1 MRIHKEGVRP
11 LFVALIVFS
20 VIYAAVWYFVNI
32 EWLNNALLVLMIA
45 LYAFMVHFFRNP
57 QRFTHADSENI
68 IAPADGKIVVI
79 EEVEETEYFKDKR
92 IQISIF
98 MSPLNVHVNRYPVG
112 GKTIYAKYHPGKF
125 LVAWHPK
132 SSFLNER
139 TTVVVDNKS
148 TGPIM
153 FRQIAGAL
161 ARRIIMYAKEKQ
173 IVAQGTDS
181 GFIRFGS
188 RVDIILPKHAKILA
202 KVGDKPVGGETIL
215 ATFKPEFD
223 LI

>member
-11 LFVALIVFS
+11 LFVALVTFAI
-20 VIYAAVWYFVNI
+20 IYAAVWYFVNI
-32 EWLNNALLVLMIA
+32 EWLNNSLLVLMIV

-57 QRFTHADSENI
+57 ERFTHADPENI

-79 EEVEETEYFKDKR
+79 EEIEETEYFKDQR

-112 GKTIYAKYHPGKF
+112 GKTLYAKYHPGKF

-139 TTVVVDNKS
+139 TTVVVENER

-161 ARRIIMYAKEKQ
+161 ARRIIMYAKEKT
-173 IVAQGTDS
+173 VAKQGADS

-188 RVDIILPKHAKILA
+188 RVDVILPKDAKILV
-202 KVGDKPVGGETIL
+202 KVGDKPKGGETVL
-215 ATFKPEFD
+215 ATFKKE
-223 LI
+223 

>member
-215 ATFKPEFD
+215 ATFKKD
-223 LI
+223 

>member
-11 LFVALIVFS
+11 LFVALVTFS
-20 VIYAAVWYFVNI
+20 LIYAAVWYFVNI
-32 EWLNNALLVLMIA
+32 EWLNNTLLVLMIA

-57 QRFTHADSENI
+57 QRFTHVDSENV

-79 EEVEETEYFKDKR
+79 EEIEETEYFKDKR

-98 MSPLNVHVNRYPVG
+98 MSPLNVHVNRYPIG

-139 TTVVVDNKS
+139 TTVVVENNS

-153 FRQIAGAL
+153 YKQIAGAL
-161 ARRIIMYAKEKQ
+161 ARRIIMYAKEMQ
-173 IVAQGTDS
+173 MAMQGADS

-188 RVDIILPKHAKILA
+188 RVDVILPKRAKILV
-202 KVGDKPVGGETIL
+202 KVGDKPIGGETII
-215 ATFKPEFD
+215 ATFKKE
-223 LI
+223 